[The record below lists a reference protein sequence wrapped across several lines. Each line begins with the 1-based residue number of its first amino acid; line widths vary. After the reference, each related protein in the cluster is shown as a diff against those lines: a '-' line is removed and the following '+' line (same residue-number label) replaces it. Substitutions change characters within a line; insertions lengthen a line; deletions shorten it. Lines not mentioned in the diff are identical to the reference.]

1 MTPVYSLL
9 DPQHFL
15 AVAHIE
21 ATTPLEKELEARLAA
36 LYDNGADEWV
46 ELADE
51 NDSPTFVEEIR
62 DLIVAMPLNIANAT
76 ELLELVDSYNGH
88 DVDQLRWKLEE
99 YSDLKQLLQ
108 QHGLEDVQGLRDR
121 IAELEGEEVECL

>member
-21 ATTPLEKELEARLAA
+21 ATTPLEKELEARLAS
-36 LYDNGADEWV
+36 LYDNGTDEW
-46 ELADE
+46 
-51 NDSPTFVEEIR
+51 
-62 DLIVAMPLNIANAT
+62 
-76 ELLELVDSYNGH
+76 LELVDESLSPITVDQIRELMTAMPLDLDNAAELLQVVDNYNGH
-88 DVDQLRWKLEE
+88 DVEQLRWKLEE

>member
-21 ATTPLEKELEARLAA
+21 ATTPLEQELKARLEAF
-36 LYDNGADEWV
+36 YDHGADEWV

-51 NDSPTFVEEIR
+51 SLSPMCVDEIR
-62 DLIVAMPLNIANAT
+62 DLIVAMPLDVANAA

-88 DVDQLRWKLEE
+88 DVDQLRWKLDE
-99 YSDLKQLLQ
+99 YADLKLLLQ
-108 QHGLEDVQGLRDR
+108 QHGLEDVEGLRDL
-121 IAELEGEEVECL
+121 IIELEREPAECL